1 MWAGVCLGAEELN
14 WGLQVC
20 AVRAVLTESSPWSQI
35 ISVWA
40 LKLLEVGVYI
50 ISNPLGGMQGE
61 TVLN

>member
-1 MWAGVCLGAEELN
+1 MGAEDLD

-40 LKLLEVGVYI
+40 LKLLEVAGLSVGVYI